1 VRPREDDED
10 QSFPFGVSMIVIPGL
25 SESLDAVGK
34 RIVHVDIT
42 DTLLGV
48 CGLMEEKYTLENVS
62 EFNRLLH

>member
-1 VRPREDDED
+1 
-10 QSFPFGVSMIVIPGL
+10 MIVIPGL